1 MEDSDLSSPH
11 NNQAIQL
18 HHKALDQIKGIHS
31 CDGHF
36 VELSRQSIM
45 LSSIDCVIIIF
56 L

>member
-11 NNQAIQL
+11 KDQAIEL
-18 HHKALDQIKGIHS
+18 HHKALDKIKGIHS

-36 VELSRQSIM
+36 IKLSRQSIM